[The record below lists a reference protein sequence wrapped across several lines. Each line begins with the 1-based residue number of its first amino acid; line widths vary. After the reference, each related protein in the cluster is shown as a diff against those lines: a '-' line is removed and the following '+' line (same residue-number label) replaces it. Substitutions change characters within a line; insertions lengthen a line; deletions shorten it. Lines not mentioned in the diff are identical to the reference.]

1 MHNSD
6 TVQGRVIYCDVAG
19 SVSVLVVRV
28 TAGIQV
34 IEAVAGAGE
43 DKPGWYTAGNGN
55 GNGSG
60 DGGGG

>member
-6 TVQGRVIYCDVAG
+6 TEHGRTIYFDADSSG
-19 SVSVLVVRV
+19 SVLVVRV
-28 TAGIQV
+28 TAGRQV
-34 IEAVAGAGE
+34 IEAVVGAGE

-60 DGGGG
+60 DGGGR